1 MIYCFKFIE
10 RCQMN
15 NYHITKKG
23 DKWAFK
29 KEGADRA
36 SKTAD
41 TKKEI
46 IDKMQSYMSDKVG
59 SVKIHKEDGK
69 FQEERTY
76 QRKNDPHKS
85 KG

>member
-1 MIYCFKFIE
+1 MD
-10 RCQMN
+10 
-15 NYHITKKG
+15 NYHITKDD
-23 DKWAFK
+23 DKWK
-29 KEGADRA
+29 LTKEGNDRA

-41 TKKEI
+41 TKEAI
-46 IDKMQSYMSDKVG
+46 IQKTREFMSHKTG

-76 QRKNDPHKS
+76 QRKDDPKKS

>member
-1 MIYCFKFIE
+1 MD
-10 RCQMN
+10 
-15 NYHITKKG
+15 NYHITKDG
-23 DKWAFK
+23 DKWK
-29 KEGADRA
+29 LTKEGNQRP
-36 SKTAD
+36 SKSAD

-46 IDKMQSYMSDKVG
+46 IKQTQEYMNDKTG

-76 QRKNDPHKS
+76 QRKDDPIKS